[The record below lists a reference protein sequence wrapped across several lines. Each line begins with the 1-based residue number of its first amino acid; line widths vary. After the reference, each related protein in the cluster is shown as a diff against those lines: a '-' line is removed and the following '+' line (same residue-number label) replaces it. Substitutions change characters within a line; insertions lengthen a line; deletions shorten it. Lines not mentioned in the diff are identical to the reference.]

1 MKLFT
6 TFYNHKR
13 VVQRKKSVHI
23 ANKKK
28 QTKYKSRCLLKYK
41 KQSRHIVKRIAA
53 VKTGLYIEITTMTFE
68 SNNKLFQ
75 LKLRC

>member
-13 VVQRKKSVHI
+13 VVQRKKRVHI

-28 QTKYKSRCLLKYK
+28 INKIQ
-41 KQSRHIVKRIAA
+41 
-53 VKTGLYIEITTMTFE
+53 ITSSLE
-68 SNNKLFQ
+68 K
-75 LKLRC
+75 

>member
-13 VVQRKKSVHI
+13 VVQRKKRVHI

-28 QTKYKSRCLLKYK
+28 NKIQITLSLKNK
-41 KQSRHIVKRIAA
+41 KQSRHIVERIAA
-53 VKTGLYIEITTMTFE
+53 VKTGL
-68 SNNKLFQ
+68 
-75 LKLRC
+75 